1 MSFESGKIG
10 ILGVT
15 FLSGGSRPS
24 DKVGG
29 RGVGVIQTLRKGGG
43 GLKKEFFRPFG
54 PQFGLKIRG
63 VPGPPGRSPGS
74 GTVHCRYPEDEGK
87 SPHVRESK
95 TTLDSGFHTVGALP
109 GT

>member
-1 MSFESGKIG
+1 M
-10 ILGVT
+10 L
-15 FLSGGSRPS
+15 LSSVADPDLQIRWGGGEGSEGHPDPEKR
-24 DKVGG
+24 
-29 RGVGVIQTLRKGGG
+29 GGG

-63 VPGPPGRSPGS
+63 VPSPPGPSPGS

-95 TTLDSGFHTVGALP
+95 TTLDSGFHTVSALP